1 MEKDLGNINLS
12 YAKFL
17 SEKLEYNLSNTEL
30 RLLILD
36 IIKYLRETG
45 HKFNEY
51 NHIVD
56 NYIKLP

>member
-36 IIKYLRETG
+36 IIKYLRETE

-56 NYIKLP
+56 DYIKLP